1 MMSLFDGVFSCSV
14 KHLHPC
20 GDCAGRLAVSA
31 VERQDLRGSKA
42 PGAGWESY
50 GGAVW
55 AARKEHGLSLPFLA
69 DLALTTPE
77 LLQGVESG
85 GCDPGSR
92 VARELDR
99 ALNAGGEL
107 WNAWALAHLAA
118 LFHSGR
124 PPTITDV
131 LPEVFQVRAYAP
143 LVLPDPYLT
152 DSYATALQ
160 RIEQP
165 MSSPILDDGHPH
177 QGRLLPTPGGASFH
191 CLVVDETALTRH
203 LAPAEVLRVQLLHLH
218 HLAQQDHIT
227 VHLIPADTGPHP
239 GLRGAFWNLCYSP
252 AHTLAYTPHPCG
264 TGHFHHE
271 SATVKAYTDLFAT
284 LQGVALPAEESL
296 HRIAELAT
304 RLTLHPRQELT
315 DH

>member
-31 VERQDLRGSKA
+31 VERQDLRGSAA
-42 PGAGWESY
+42 PGADWESY
-50 GGAVW
+50 GGVVW
-55 AARKEHGLSLPFLA
+55 AARKERGLSLPFLA

-92 VARELDR
+92 VARKLDR
-99 ALNAGGEL
+99 ALNTGGEL
-107 WNAWALAHLAA
+107 WNAWALAHLAE

-152 DSYATALQ
+152 DSYAAVLQ
-160 RIEQP
+160 RLEQP
-165 MSSPILDDGHPH
+165 MSSPILDDDHPH
-177 QGRLLPTPGGASFH
+177 PGRLLPTSRGAPSH
-191 CLVVDETALTRH
+191 CLVVDEAALTRCI
-203 LAPAEVLRVQLLHLH
+203 APAETLRAQLLHLH

-239 GLRGAFWNLCYSP
+239 GLRGAFWTLCYSP

-315 DH
+315 GP